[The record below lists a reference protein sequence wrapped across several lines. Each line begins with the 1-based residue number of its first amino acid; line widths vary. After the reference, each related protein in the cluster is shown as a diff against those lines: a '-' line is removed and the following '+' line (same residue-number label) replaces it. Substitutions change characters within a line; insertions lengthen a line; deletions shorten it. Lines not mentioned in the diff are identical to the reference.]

1 MMSLKRR
8 PAEAAAPQDTP
19 APETADPAG
28 AAAPGGLSPQVLAVF
43 DSIEADLRG
52 LLDGIR
58 TASDEIAGAVRNV
71 NGSLESI
78 RERTGLLGQVA
89 EETRSTAD
97 QLESATDELRGASRE
112 IADQAR
118 AATSYADAA
127 SGAAGRAAETAGRLQ
142 SSSADIG
149 KVVGVI
155 SGIARQTNLLALN
168 ATIEAARAGEAGR
181 GFAVVA
187 SEVKALSR
195 ETQSATETIGAQIS
209 GLQADA
215 RATIDAM
222 AEIGDTLDRVRPVFG
237 AVAAAVEE
245 QISSIGELVRTAQ
258 VTAQFV
264 RAVVESSREIDE
276 AVRRASSINA
286 ASEVSGR
293 AIDKFITRVMVVL
306 RQNDL
311 ADRRQID
318 RLPVEV
324 PVSLRHGAD
333 VHGGRTVD
341 VSRGGA
347 LYAGGGVDAVPVG
360 AEVEATIDRVGAVT
374 ARVVGRT
381 PTGLHLQFTG
391 FRGDASAGLDR
402 LLDAIAEE
410 NRDFV
415 ERATTAAAAIGRQLE
430 ALIDSGRLTEAQL
443 FDTEYTPIAGTDPL
457 QLSTGYLDALEGF
470 LPQIQEPLLAGDPR
484 MVFCAATD
492 RNGYLP
498 VHNRKFSQPQK
509 PGDPAWNAANARN
522 RRIFDD
528 RAGLAAAR
536 NTRPF
541 LVQSYPRD
549 MGNGTV
555 VMMKEVDAPI
565 RVRGRHWGCFRTA
578 YRL

>member
-1 MMSLKRR
+1 
-8 PAEAAAPQDTP
+8 
-19 APETADPAG
+19 
-28 AAAPGGLSPQVLAVF
+28 
-43 DSIEADLRG
+43 
-52 LLDGIR
+52 
-58 TASDEIAGAVRNV
+58 
-71 NGSLESI
+71 
-78 RERTGLLGQVA
+78 
-89 EETRSTAD
+89 
-97 QLESATDELRGASRE
+97 
-112 IADQAR
+112 
-118 AATSYADAA
+118 
-127 SGAAGRAAETAGRLQ
+127 
-142 SSSADIG
+142 
-149 KVVGVI
+149 
-155 SGIARQTNLLALN
+155 
-168 ATIEAARAGEAGR
+168 
-181 GFAVVA
+181 
-187 SEVKALSR
+187 
-195 ETQSATETIGAQIS
+195 
-209 GLQADA
+209 
-215 RATIDAM
+215 
-222 AEIGDTLDRVRPVFG
+222 
-237 AVAAAVEE
+237 
-245 QISSIGELVRTAQ
+245 
-258 VTAQFV
+258 
-264 RAVVESSREIDE
+264 
-276 AVRRASSINA
+276 
-286 ASEVSGR
+286 
-293 AIDKFITRVMVVL
+293 
-306 RQNDL
+306 
-311 ADRRQID
+311 
-318 RLPVEV
+318 
-324 PVSLRHGAD
+324 
-333 VHGGRTVD
+333 

-360 AEVEATIDRVGAVT
+360 ADVEAAIERVGVVA

-498 VHNRKFSQPQK
+498 VHNKKFSQPQK

-541 LVQSYPRD
+541 LIQSYPRD